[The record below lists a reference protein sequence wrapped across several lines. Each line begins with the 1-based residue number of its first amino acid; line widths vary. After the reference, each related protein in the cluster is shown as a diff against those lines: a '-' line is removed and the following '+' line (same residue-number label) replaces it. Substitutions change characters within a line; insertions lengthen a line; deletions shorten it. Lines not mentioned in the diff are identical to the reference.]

1 VLVGLQNLWHEK
13 LNIQAPD
20 DTMESFTTKM
30 MKVTD
35 NITVAEFEEK
45 NNSVV
50 RIVYNE
56 KKDNMMFPS
65 NDLKLNGKY
74 VLFDK

>member
-1 VLVGLQNLWHEK
+1 MCFVLVGLQNLWHEK

-56 KKDNMMFPS
+56 KKR
-65 NDLKLNGKY
+65 
-74 VLFDK
+74 